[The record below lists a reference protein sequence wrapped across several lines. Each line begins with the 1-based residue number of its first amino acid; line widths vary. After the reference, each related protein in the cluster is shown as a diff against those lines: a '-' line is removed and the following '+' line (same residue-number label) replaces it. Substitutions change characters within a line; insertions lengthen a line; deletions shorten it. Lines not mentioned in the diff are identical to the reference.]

1 MRIRKIVLLALLLI
15 LASITYLY
23 AGGANEGNLYYFPRS
38 IVDNRNLMIELAGQ
52 YELTANDIK
61 ADFENT
67 STNQLTF
74 FRLRDSLKSG
84 VSVGNVNN
92 TNVKMTITSLD
103 NWEFIHETNTTSTR
117 RFTLSA
123 FCTELV
129 ENNRNYS
136 TRTTDSLPINTPV
149 RLNGSSENVTFSKAG
164 DQYSIVFPTTA
175 FRRDWLSLYASFI
188 RDFDFCVVLPAV
200 APESYLEAG
209 YYTTRLVVSFSSF
222 VKSEAVSS
230 WGYMSHE
237 NSVGNMTDITI
248 TLRGYVGIT
257 PEMSEEPFFIVT
269 STAYTYTMDL
279 APELSQNQS
288 APRYHIAN
296 LSFTNSKL
304 SGTDPKNASDTEK
317 GGKYKIYVSP
327 TRDYQA
333 PGKYYFIKVG
343 TENEARTTDK
353 TIYYDL
359 YTSAS
364 GNNSMITSG
373 SSSQN
378 SQPYAFTP
386 AFTSPQISSSG
397 AAGGQNVWQYTW
409 NLNQDLYL
417 QVLDPNTTRQPGL
430 YYSYIYF
437 TLVSY

>member
-15 LASITYLY
+15 LASISYLY

-52 YELTANDIK
+52 YELTANDIN

-67 STNQLTF
+67 SPNQLAF
-74 FRLRDSLKSG
+74 FRIRDSLSSDGSSG
-84 VSVGNVNN
+84 GLNNNNVS
-92 TNVKMTITSLD
+92 MTITSLD
-103 NWEFIHETNTTSTR
+103 NWEFVHETNTTSTR
-117 RFTLSA
+117 SFSLSA
-123 FCTELV
+123 FCTEQV
-129 ENNRNYS
+129 ESSRSYNPQ
-136 TRTTDSLPINTPV
+136 TPKALTLNT
-149 RLNGSSENVTFSKAG
+149 NVTLADTNVKVKFEKNG
-164 DQYSIVFPTTA
+164 NTYSMNLPTTA
-175 FRRDWLSLYASFI
+175 FRRDKMSLYASYI
-188 RDFDFCVVLPAV
+188 RDFDFCIVLPAIQ
-200 APESYLEAG
+200 SGTYLEAG
-209 YYTTRLVVSFSSF
+209 YYTTRLVVTFSSF
-222 VKSEAVSS
+222 VKSEAQSN
-230 WGYMSHE
+230 WIGYVTHSH
-237 NSVGNMTDITI
+237 SRGDLTSITI

-279 APELSQNQS
+279 APEGQN
-288 APRYHIAN
+288 PRYHIAN

-304 SGTDPKNASDTEK
+304 SNTNPNNASDTEK

-333 PGKYYFIKVG
+333 AGKYYFIKVG

-364 GNNSMITSG
+364 GNNSRITSG
-373 SSSQN
+373 SSSTN
-378 SQPYAFTP
+378 SQSYAFTP
-386 AFTSPQISSSG
+386 SFTSPQISSSG
-397 AAGGQNVWQYTW
+397 VAGGQNVWKYTW
-409 NLNQDLYL
+409 DLNQNLYL
-417 QVLDPNTTRQPGL
+417 QILDPATTRQPGL

-437 TLVSY
+437 TLVTY

>member
-1 MRIRKIVLLALLLI
+1 MKIRKIVLLALLLI
-15 LASITYLY
+15 LASISYLY

-52 YELTANDIK
+52 YELTANDIN

-67 STNQLTF
+67 SPNQLAF
-74 FRLRDSLKSG
+74 FRLRDSLKSN

-103 NWEFIHETNTTSTR
+103 NWEFVHETNTTSTR
-117 RFTLSA
+117 HFTLSA

-129 ENNRNYS
+129 EDNRIYS
-136 TRTTDSLPINTPV
+136 TRPTAALPINTPV
-149 RLNGSSENVTFSKAG
+149 RLNGSNETVTFSKAG

-200 APESYLEAG
+200 APEIYLESG

-269 STAYTYTMDL
+269 STTNTYTMDL
-279 APELSQNQS
+279 APELAQNQS

-304 SGTDPKNASDTEK
+304 SNTNPTNASDTEK

-333 PGKYYFIKVG
+333 AGKYYFIKVG

-364 GNNSMITSG
+364 GNNSRITSG

-386 AFTSPQISSSG
+386 TFTSPQISSSG
-397 AAGGQNVWQYTW
+397 AAGGQNVWKYTW
-409 NLNQDLYL
+409 TLNQDIYL

>member
-15 LASITYLY
+15 IASISYLY

-38 IVDNRNLMIELAGQ
+38 IVDNRNLMIELAG
-52 YELTANDIK
+52 EHALTTSDI
-61 ADFENT
+61 DPEFVNT
-67 STNQLTF
+67 SPNQMAF
-74 FRLRDSLKSG
+74 FRLRDSLKSN
-84 VSVGNVNN
+84 VSVGAINN
-92 TNVKMTITSLD
+92 TNVKMTIESLD
-103 NWEFIHETNTTSTR
+103 NWEFVHETNTTSTR
-117 RFTLSA
+117 PFSLSA
-123 FCTELV
+123 FCTEQV
-129 ENNRNYS
+129 ENERVYYPQNVIELTLNSNIRLTGSGVNVKFSEDGGIYS
-136 TRTTDSLPINTPV
+136 L
-149 RLNGSSENVTFSKAG
+149 
-164 DQYSIVFPTTA
+164 VFPTTS
-175 FRRDWLSLYASFI
+175 FRRDQLSLYASFI
-188 RDFDFCVVLPAV
+188 RDFDFCIVLPAV
-200 APESYLEAG
+200 QPGTYLESG
-209 YYTTRLVVSFSSF
+209 YYSTRLKVTTTTF
-222 VKSEAVSS
+222 VKSEEVTKWALFVPYKDHQEVEGDLPSF
-230 WGYMSHE
+230 
-237 NSVGNMTDITI
+237 TI

-279 APELSQNQS
+279 APEGQN
-288 APRYHIAN
+288 PRYHIAN

-397 AAGGQNVWQYTW
+397 AAGGQNVWKYTW
-409 NLNQDLYL
+409 NLNQNLYL
-417 QVLDPNTTRQPGL
+417 QILDPATTRQPGL

-437 TLVSY
+437 TLVTY

>member
-1 MRIRKIVLLALLLI
+1 M
-15 LASITYLY
+15 
-23 AGGANEGNLYYFPRS
+23 
-38 IVDNRNLMIELAGQ
+38 
-52 YELTANDIK
+52 
-61 ADFENT
+61 
-67 STNQLTF
+67 
-74 FRLRDSLKSG
+74 
-84 VSVGNVNN
+84 
-92 TNVKMTITSLD
+92 
-103 NWEFIHETNTTSTR
+103 
-117 RFTLSA
+117 
-123 FCTELV
+123 
-129 ENNRNYS
+129 
-136 TRTTDSLPINTPV
+136 
-149 RLNGSSENVTFSKAG
+149 
-164 DQYSIVFPTTA
+164 
-175 FRRDWLSLYASFI
+175 
-188 RDFDFCVVLPAV
+188 
-200 APESYLEAG
+200 
-209 YYTTRLVVSFSSF
+209 
-222 VKSEAVSS
+222 KSEAQSN
-230 WGYMSHE
+230 WIGYVTHSH
-237 NSVGNMTDITI
+237 SRGDLTSITI

-279 APELSQNQS
+279 APEGQN
-288 APRYHIAN
+288 PRYHIAN

-304 SGTDPKNASDTEK
+304 SQTDPKNASDTEK

-333 PGKYYFIKVG
+333 AGKYYFIKVG

-386 AFTSPQISSSG
+386 TFTSPQISSSG
-397 AAGGQNVWQYTW
+397 VAGGQNVWKYTW

-417 QVLDPNTTRQPGL
+417 QILNPTTTRQPGL

-437 TLVSY
+437 TLVTY